1 MSTEKFPPR
10 LPAWNVWQVLFIIGL
25 VSLLEFFMGWFS
37 AQKDLHSLPGFFQFV
52 GIGLG
57 DSVLYLTAIVIFLRV
72 IKRSYKDLGLGT
84 IRRFH
89 LLSGILVGLFLFL
102 LVGSLENILGKWWD
116 ITSPQTFM
124 TVLMGA
130 ENAWQLPILLVLG
143 GIAIPLKEEVL
154 FRGLFYPVL
163 RRVYGRGIGIILAGI
178 FFAVLQFNI
187 IGFLPLFIEGV
198 VLSWLYERSSSLWPS
213 IIAHS
218 TWNIL
223 LAYLL
228 WLQR

>member
-10 LPAWNVWQVLFIIGL
+10 LPAWNVWQVLFIVGL

-37 AQKDLHSLPGFFQFV
+37 AQKDLDSLPGFFQFV

-89 LLSGILVGLFLFL
+89 LLFGILVGLFLFL
-102 LVGSLENILGKWWD
+102 LVGSLENILGTLWD
-116 ITSPQTFM
+116 ITSLRSFTI
-124 TVLMGA
+124 VLLGA
-130 ENAWQLPILLVLG
+130 GYSWQLPILLVLG
-143 GIAIPLKEEVL
+143 GVAIPLKDEVL
-154 FRGLFYPVL
+154 FRGLFYPAL
-163 RRVYGRGIGIILAGI
+163 RRVYGRGIGIIFAGI
-178 FFAVLQFNI
+178 IFAVLQFDI
-187 IGFLPLFIEGV
+187 IGLLPFFIEGV
-198 VLSWLYERSSSLWPS
+198 VLCWLYERSSSLWPS

-218 TWNIL
+218 TWNIV
-223 LAYLL
+223 LALLL
-228 WLQR
+228 WMQR